1 MYYYVYRL
9 TCTHPLSEAR
19 YYYGVRQCRCL
30 PQEDTNYWSSS
41 RVVGAARKTL
51 GKQWFVK
58 KIVSV
63 HPTRQA
69 ALMKEIRL
77 HHCFNVRDN
86 PKFFNQANQT
96 SIGFDAGPISLEA
109 RQKISAALLKNQHT
123 KGRKRTAEERA
134 RISQAMKGQK
144 SAQGR
149 SVSEVTR
156 QKISE
161 ARTGWAPFFG
171 KRHSEATRAKI
182 SQAMKARRAS
192 DSQNE
197 SFGTKLEFSERD
209 ALSSSPLES
218 SQAVKSGDP
227 ETSGSRDVLE

>member
-9 TCTHPLSEAR
+9 TCTHPFSEAR

-30 PQEDTNYWSSS
+30 PHEETSYWSSS
-41 RVVGAARKTL
+41 RKVGAARKKF
-51 GKQWFVK
+51 GKEWFVK

-63 HPTRQA
+63 YPTRQA

-86 PKFFNQANQT
+86 SMFFNQANQT
-96 SIGFDAGPISLEA
+96 SLGFDAGPISLEG
-109 RQKISAALLKNQHT
+109 RQKISVALLNNQHT

-134 RISQAMKGQK
+134 RISQAMKGKK

-156 QKISE
+156 KKIAE
-161 ARTGWAPFFG
+161 ARAGWAPFLG

-182 SQAMKARRAS
+182 SQAMKARRAARRGFP
-192 DSQNE
+192 DQ
-197 SFGTKLEFSERD
+197 
-209 ALSSSPLES
+209 
-218 SQAVKSGDP
+218 
-227 ETSGSRDVLE
+227 ETSSASDVVD